1 MKGDSV
7 QPTRISKEEYARFK
21 QFVQDTHGMTR
32 GHLKTEIE
40 NALREYRKPDNS
52 RDALSRI
59 EDDVATI
66 KATLATA
73 EADGGSV
80 VDTSQDEIHTHAPTD
95 SVPSEKPKPNSATE
109 KKVRWLAAEVE
120 AEVGEDFNQVL
131 PEVLRETVKDAYG
144 FRRDTAQRYVEE
156 LREHFDLVEHPGDY
170 PTLVTQE
177 YADEWDA
184 EQREQREAEARE
196 EVDDTLGVGDE

>member
-1 MKGDSV
+1 MKGDTT
-7 QPTRISKEEYARFK
+7 QPTRISKEEYTRFK
-21 QFVQDTHGMTR
+21 QFVQDTHGTTR

-80 VDTSQDEIHTHAPTD
+80 IDTLPDAEHTHAPTD
-95 SVPSEKPKPNSATE
+95 DTERVPDHKPAPNAATDA
-109 KKVRWLAAEVE
+109 KVRWLAAQVRD
-120 AEVGEDFNQVL
+120 EVGEDFAEVH
-131 PEVLRETVKDAYG
+131 PKVLRDTVKDAYG
-144 FRRDTAQRYVEE
+144 FRRDTAQRYVDE
-156 LREHFDLVEHPGDY
+156 LREYFDLVEHPGDY
-170 PTLVTQE
+170 PTLVTHE
-177 YADEWDA
+177 RAEEWTIEQQ
-184 EQREQREAEARE
+184 EQRAADAQQEIE
-196 EVDDTLGVGDE
+196 DKL